1 MLFSIIAYRAKK
13 GKEREFEELMC
24 ERFKSSQEE
33 AGCRSAQ
40 LLKKKGEERSYLW
53 VELWGS
59 EEEIEEAHKRK
70 LVPPEHPIWVE
81 ISRLFESVTFLGRY
95 EVVGERSSRSF
106 HRFLSGFFGREGR

>member
-40 LLKKKGEERSYLW
+40 LLKKEGERRSYLW
-53 VELWGS
+53 IELWES
-59 EEEIEEAHKRK
+59 EDDIEEAHRRK

-95 EVVGERSSRSF
+95 RVVGKESSKGFR
-106 HRFLSGFFGREGR
+106 HLLSSFFGREG